1 MKPTFP
7 LVAHR
12 DPEIVG
18 GVPVFVGTRVLV
30 RIFFEYLV
38 YGLLPVCKQEVLLT

>member
-12 DPEIVG
+12 DLEIVG
-18 GVPVFVGTRVLV
+18 GVPVFVGTRVPV
-30 RIFFEYLV
+30 RIFFEYL
-38 YGLLPVCKQEVLLT
+38 GLGKV